1 MTDSLAGSHR
11 NVGGSRIGRRA
22 AWSGREVAPVGTH
35 QPEIA
40 RASWDEGGFR
50 GNLRPVNQTDVIV
63 IGLGAMG
70 AATAFQLGKRGADVI
85 GIDRYC
91 PPHAFGASSG
101 DTRITRQA
109 IGEGMAYV
117 PLVLRSHEIWREIEA
132 VTGIGILEPTGM
144 LIMQSTSC
152 AVGAHGTADFVGST
166 VATASAHGIEH
177 QVLNTDQLRSKF
189 PQFNIREDH
198 RGYYEPGGGFVRS
211 EAAIRAQLQLAKHYG
226 AQLKTNEQ
234 VLDVRASGSGIEVA
248 TDKSTYRADRVVVTA
263 GPWIPGLLPVLRP
276 ILRRYR
282 QILYWFEIVDSYEAL
297 LPDRFPTFISMSG
310 VAGAPVYGFPAIDGR
325 AGGLKVATEQY
336 DSEAESPDLME
347 RNVGVD
353 ETRRMFQN
361 QVRNLIPG
369 VGPNAIRTHA
379 CLYTVTP
386 DFDFIIDQAP
396 EMPNVTIV
404 AACSGHGF
412 KHSAAVGESIA
423 QLVTAGRSD
432 VDLSSFRLDRF
443 MSFATP

>member
-1 MTDSLAGSHR
+1 M
-11 NVGGSRIGRRA
+11 
-22 AWSGREVAPVGTH
+22 
-35 QPEIA
+35 
-40 RASWDEGGFR
+40 
-50 GNLRPVNQTDVIV
+50 

-91 PPHAFGASSG
+91 PPHAFGSSWG

-117 PLVLRSHEIWREIEA
+117 PLVRRSHEIWRELET
-132 VTGIGILEPTGM
+132 VTGVGILEPTGM
-144 LIMQSTSC
+144 LIMQSVSH
-152 AVGAHGTADFVGST
+152 AVSTHGAADFVGST
-166 VATASAHGIEH
+166 VAAARVHSIEH
-177 QVLNTDQLRSKF
+177 HEFNTDQLRSIF
-189 PQFNIREDH
+189 PQFNIREPH

-211 EAAIRAQLQLAKHYG
+211 EAAVRAQLQLAKHYG
-226 AQLKTNEQ
+226 AQLKTNEH
-234 VLDVRASGSGIEVA
+234 VLDIRDSGSGIQVA
-248 TDKSTYRADRVVVTA
+248 TDKGAYRSDRVVVAA

-297 LPDRFPTFISMSG
+297 LPDHFPTFISMSG
-310 VAGAPVYGFPAIDGR
+310 VAGGPVYGFPAIDGR
-325 AGGLKVATEQY
+325 AGGLKIATEQY
-336 DSEAESPDLME
+336 DVEAESPDLMD

-353 ETRRMFQN
+353 ATSRMFQN
-361 QVRNLIPG
+361 QVRNLVPG
-369 VGPNAIRTHA
+369 IGPKALRTHT

-404 AACSGHGF
+404 SACSGHGF

-423 QLVTAGRSD
+423 QLVTTGNSD
-432 VDLSSFRLDRF
+432 LDLSSFRLDRF
-443 MSFATP
+443 TSFATP